1 MAYARGKF
9 GIEYSSG
16 PAGDEP
22 HRTGLVL
29 VILFALAAVSFFSAR
44 GCLRH
49 RHASPPSTEPAEGLA
64 RPLAKS
70 EPEVRRD
77 RPAFFGIFG
86 GSGGEA
92 AAPAEENHGTVS
104 GVTPKSATARSV
116 PPVRTGA
123 ADRLLEAAEGRPAAV
138 RSLLQRLAAAERE
151 GDPALAINAIEK
163 LRDRPDAADLDD
175 ALARRLGALNL
186 AVLLS
191 SRPTTWTTTDSLGA
205 GDTLPRLAREHGTT
219 VDAVLKMNGIADAR
233 RIRAGRPLRVLTHPR
248 FALVVHRRT
257 LIADLSLNGKF
268 FKRYDVNAGAETK
281 PGAYKVTREEGTRP
295 LLRRLGVRLS
305 DADLAEL
312 EMLMPPGASLLVTD
326 P

>member
-22 HRTGLVL
+22 HRMGLVL
-29 VILFALAAVSFFSAR
+29 VVLFALAAVSFFSAR
-44 GCLRH
+44 GCLH
-49 RHASPPSTEPAEGLA
+49 RHHAAPPPEEPAEGLA

-70 EPEVRRD
+70 EPEVRRA

-92 AAPAEENHGTVS
+92 AAPAEEGCGTAS
-104 GVTPKSATARSV
+104 DTAPKPAAVRSAPSARA
-116 PPVRTGA
+116 GA

-138 RSLLQRLAAAERE
+138 RSLLQRLAAAERA

-186 AVLLS
+186 ALLLS

-233 RIRAGRPLRVLTHPR
+233 RVRAGRPLRVLTQPR

-268 FKRYDVNAGAETK
+268 FKRYDVNAGAEAK
-281 PGAYKVTREEGTRP
+281 SGAYKVTREEGPRP
-295 LLRRLGVRLS
+295 LLRRLGVKLS

>member
-29 VILFALAAVSFFSAR
+29 AVLFALAAISFFSAR

-49 RHASPPSTEPAEGLA
+49 RRAASPPAGPAEGLA

-70 EPEVRRD
+70 EPEVRRA

-86 GSGGEA
+86 GSGGGA
-92 AAPAEENHGTVS
+92 AAPAEAVQ
-104 GVTPKSATARSV
+104 TAAV
-116 PPVRTGA
+116 PPAPSSARAMPPTGA
-123 ADRLLEAAEGRPAAV
+123 ADRLLEAAEGRPVAV
-138 RSLLQRLAAAERE
+138 RSLLQRLVAAERE
-151 GDPALAINAIEK
+151 GNTALAINAIEK

-175 ALARRLGALNL
+175 ALARRLGVLNL
-186 AVLLS
+186 ALLLS
-191 SRPTTWTTTDSLGA
+191 SRSTTWTTTDSIGA

-219 VDAVLKMNGIADAR
+219 VAAVLKMNGIADAR
-233 RIRAGRPLRVLTHPR
+233 RIRAGRPLRVLEHPR
-248 FALVVHRRT
+248 FALVLHRRT

-268 FKRYDVNAGAETK
+268 FRRYDVNAGAETK
-281 PGAYKVTREEGTRP
+281 TGAYKITREEGTRS
-295 LLRRLGVRLS
+295 LLRRLGARLS

-312 EMLMPPGASLLVTD
+312 EMLMPPGASFLVTD